1 MSHTDAFSLSSFATF
16 GELLRYLRRRARLQ
30 QRDLAIAVGY
40 SEGQI
45 CRLEQNQRLPDLPTL
60 AARFV
65 PALDL
70 EDEPELAAR
79 LLDLAAAARKTD
91 PSTHST
97 SPALRRDSSGRP
109 SSAGTTQRGGE
120 QPDTP
125 APQALIQPAPRLGN
139 LPTPLTPLINRT
151 REVAAISA
159 CLAQDD
165 VHLITLVG
173 PPGIGKTRL
182 GLYVAGARQ
191 DCFSDGVYFVALAPI
206 RDPAQVLPTI
216 AHTLGIKKTGE
227 PALDALRA
235 VLSDRQ
241 MLLVLDNFEQVADA
255 APRIAELLRA
265 APKSKALV
273 TSRSALHLSGEH
285 LFIVPPLDR
294 PDPRHLPPLAQ
305 LAAMPAVELLT
316 SRMQAIRPEFVLT
329 PENAPAIAEICA
341 CLDGLPLA
349 IELAA
354 ARGRM
359 FGPQALLDRLRGASG
374 PTALRF
380 LVDGPRDLLV
390 HQQTL
395 RSTIDWSY
403 DLLHE
408 HERALLQWLAVFVG
422 GCTEQAAEAVCG
434 DWGLG
439 IGDWGAGVDDP
450 VPSPQSP
457 VPILDTLLALVD
469 KSLLKCESGQE
480 ESPRFMML
488 ETIREYAREKLEAG
502 GQAKQARRRHAAYY
516 LQLAQMAER
525 ELSGAQQTRWFAQL
539 EAEHNNIWAALDWLA
554 TNDIASGLRLACSL
568 RQFWHARGYLNEARA
583 WIEMALARC
592 ENCGLTD
599 LERARALCIA
609 GFLAFHQGDLAR
621 TVTLSNASLAIYH
634 GLGAQ
639 RGIADALHNL
649 AGVAFMSNEY
659 ARAGDL
665 FGECLA
671 LYRALNDQAEV
682 AQMLKNLGLI
692 AKDRGDFARAT
703 AYYQESLTIRRELGD
718 KRGVAQSFFNL
729 GVVAYWQGD
738 YAGAIELSEQGLAFY
753 RALGDKMGA
762 AYTLDTLG
770 MAQCKQGAYAQAMQL
785 LEESLVMFREL
796 GDQFGIALLLTDMGG
811 VAQARNA
818 ADQAARLYGEA
829 LALSWKIGDKR
840 RVAFCLEGLATAAGT
855 CQRIRAARLFGA
867 AAALRDAIGAPLPPS
882 EQADYERNLAAARA
896 GDADTFM
903 AAWRAGG
910 AMGLEQAVEYAL
922 SLS

>member
-1 MSHTDAFSLSSFATF
+1 MSHTVAFSPSSFATF
-16 GELLRYLRRRARLQ
+16 GDMLRYLRRRARLQ

-60 AARFV
+60 AARFL

-70 EDEPELAAR
+70 EDAPELAAQ
-79 LLDLAAAARKTD
+79 LLDLAAAARKAD
-91 PSTHST
+91 PSM
-97 SPALRRDSSGRP
+97 SSGRAAGKGLAPPAAPTPQPLTQP
-109 SSAGTTQRGGE
+109 SA
-120 QPDTP
+120 
-125 APQALIQPAPRLGN
+125 RLGN

-159 CLAQDD
+159 CLARDD

-182 GLYVAGARQ
+182 GLHVAGAWQ
-191 DCFSDGVYFVALAPI
+191 DRFSDGVYFVALAPI

-216 AHTLGIKKTGE
+216 AHTLGIKKTGV
-227 PALDALRA
+227 PVLDALRA
-235 VLSDRQ
+235 VISDRQ

-255 APRIAELLRA
+255 APHIAELLRG
-265 APKSKALV
+265 APHTKALV
-273 TSRSALHLSGEH
+273 TSRAALHLSGEH

-294 PDPRHLPPLAQ
+294 PDLRNLPPLAE

-316 SRMQAIRPEFVLT
+316 SRIRAIRTEFVLT
-329 PENAPAIAEICA
+329 QENAPVIAEICA

-380 LVDGPRDLLV
+380 LVDGPRDLLI
-390 HQQTL
+390 HQRTL

-422 GCTEQAAEAVCG
+422 GCTEQAVEAVFGGWGMG
-434 DWGLG
+434 DRGWE
-439 IGDWGAGVDDP
+439 AGSAD
-450 VPSPQSP
+450 PSPIPHPP

-480 ESPRFMML
+480 EAPRFMML
-488 ETIREYAREKLEAG
+488 ETIREYAREKLDAG
-502 GQAKQARRRHAAYY
+502 GQAEPARKRHAAYY
-516 LQLAQMAER
+516 LRLAQAAEP

-554 TNDIASGLRLACSL
+554 NNDIASGLRLACSL

-583 WIEMALARC
+583 WIEAALARC

-599 LERARALCIA
+599 LERARALCVA

-621 TVTLSNASLAIYH
+621 TVTLSDAGLAIYR

-649 AGVAFMSNEY
+649 AGVAFMSNQY
-659 ARAGDL
+659 ARSREL

-692 AKDRGDFARAT
+692 AKDQGDFARAT
-703 AYYQESLTIRRELGD
+703 AFYQESLTIRRALGD
-718 KRGVAQSFFNL
+718 QRGVAQSFFNL

-738 YAGAIELSEQGLAFY
+738 YAGAFELSEQGLALY

-770 MAQCKQGAYAQAMQL
+770 MARCKQGAYAQAMQL

-796 GDQFGIALLLTDMGG
+796 GDQFGIALLLTDRGG
-811 VAQARNA
+811 VAQAC
-818 ADQAARLYGEA
+818 ADANQAAQLFGEA

-840 RVAFCLEGLATAAGT
+840 RVAFCLEGLATVAGNG
-855 CQRIRAARLFGA
+855 RHLRAAQLFGA

-882 EQADYERNLAAARA
+882 EQADYERNLAAART
-896 GDADTFM
+896 GNVDAFA
-903 AAWRAGG
+903 AAWCAG
-910 AMGLEQAVEYAL
+910 ASMTLERAVEFAL
-922 SLS
+922 GSLG

>member
-1 MSHTDAFSLSSFATF
+1 MSHTVAFSSSSFATF
-16 GELLRYLRRRARLQ
+16 GALLRYLRRRARLQ

-45 CRLEQNQRLPDLPTL
+45 CRLEQNRRLPDLSTL
-60 AARFV
+60 AARFI

-70 EDEPELAAR
+70 DDQPELAAQ
-79 LLDLAAAARKTD
+79 LLELAAAARNADAVTVPAGD
-91 PSTHST
+91 APPITANEQ
-97 SPALRRDSSGRP
+97 PALQS
-109 SSAGTTQRGGE
+109 
-120 QPDTP
+120 
-125 APQALIQPAPRLGN
+125 APRLGN

-151 REVAAISA
+151 REVAAINT
-159 CLAQDD
+159 CLERDD
-165 VHLITLVG
+165 VHLVTLVG

-182 GLYVAGARQ
+182 GLHVAGAWQ
-191 DCFSDGVYFVALAPI
+191 DRFRDGVYFVALAPV
-206 RDPAQVLPTI
+206 RDPDQVLPAI
-216 AHTLGIKKTGE
+216 AHALGIQKTGE
-227 PALDALRA
+227 PVLDTMRA
-235 VLSDRQ
+235 AVGGRQ

-255 APRIAELLRA
+255 APQVAELLRA
-265 APKSKALV
+265 VPQVKALV
-273 TSRSALHLSGEH
+273 TSRAALHLSGEH
-285 LFIVPPLDR
+285 LFVVPPLDR
-294 PDPRHLPPLAQ
+294 PDPRNLPPLAE
-305 LAAMPAVELLT
+305 LTAMPAVELLT
-316 SRMQAIRPEFVLT
+316 RRLQAMRPEFALT
-329 PENAPAIAEICA
+329 QANARVIAEICA

-359 FGPQALLDRLRGASG
+359 FGPQALLERLRGASG

-403 DLLHE
+403 NLLDE
-408 HERALLQWLAVFVG
+408 DERALFHRLSVFVG
-422 GCTEQAAEAVCG
+422 GWTLEAAEAVASELKIENEELRKHSSCEQFS
-434 DWGLG
+434 
-439 IGDWGAGVDDP
+439 I
-450 VPSPQSP
+450 SNSQFS
-457 VPILDTLLALVD
+457 ISDTLLALVD

-480 ESPRFMML
+480 ETPRFMML

-502 GQAKQARRRHAAYY
+502 GHAEQARQRHADYY
-516 LQLAQMAER
+516 LRLAQTAEC
-525 ELSGAQQTRWFAQL
+525 ELNGAQQTRWFTQL
-539 EAEHNNIWAALDWLA
+539 EAEHNNLWAALDWLA
-554 TNDIASGLRLACSL
+554 NNDIASGLRLACSL

-592 ENCGLTD
+592 ENCGLTE
-599 LERARALCIA
+599 LERARALCVA

-621 TVTLSNASLAIYH
+621 TVALSDASLVIYR
-634 GLGAQ
+634 GLGIQ
-639 RGIADALHNL
+639 RGSADALHNL
-649 AGVAFMSNEY
+649 AGVAFMSNQY

-671 LYRALNDQAEV
+671 LYRELNDQAEV

-692 AKDRGDFARAT
+692 AKDQGNFGRAT
-703 AYYQESLTIRRELGD
+703 AFYQESLTIRRDLGD

-738 YAGAIELSEQGLAFY
+738 YTGAIELSEQGLALY

-762 AYTLDTLG
+762 AYILDTLG
-770 MAQCKQGAYAQAMQL
+770 MARCKQGGYAQAMQL

-811 VAQARNA
+811 VAQAHA
-818 ADQAARLYGEA
+818 DADQAARLFGEA

-840 RVAFCLEGLATAAGT
+840 RVAFCLEGLATAAGA
-855 CQRIRAARLFGA
+855 RRRDRAAQLFGA

-882 EQADYERNLAAARA
+882 EQADYELNLAAARA
-896 GDADTFM
+896 GDADTF
-903 AAWRAGG
+903 AVAWSAGE
-910 AMGLEQAVEYAL
+910 AMTLEQAVEYAL
-922 SLS
+922 SL

>member
-1 MSHTDAFSLSSFATF
+1 MSHTVAISVSSFGTF

-65 PALDL
+65 PALEL
-70 EDEPELAAR
+70 ENEPELAAR
-79 LLDLAAAARKTD
+79 LLDLAATARKTD
-91 PSTHST
+91 PSAHSISSSTERGSEQADAPTH
-97 SPALRRDSSGRP
+97 PALIPPTARP
-109 SSAGTTQRGGE
+109 
-120 QPDTP
+120 
-125 APQALIQPAPRLGN
+125 GN

-151 REVAAISA
+151 REVAAIST
-159 CLAQDD
+159 CLARDD

-182 GLYVAGARQ
+182 GLHVAGAWQAR
-191 DCFSDGVYFVALAPI
+191 FSDGIYFVALAPI
-206 RDPAQVLPTI
+206 RDPAQVLPAI

-227 PALDALRA
+227 PALEALRA
-235 VLSDRQ
+235 VISDRQ
-241 MLLVLDNFEQVADA
+241 ILLVLDNFEQVADA
-255 APRIAELLRA
+255 APQIAELLRA

-273 TSRSALHLSGEH
+273 TSRAALHLSGEH

-305 LAAMPAVELLT
+305 LATMPAVELLT
-316 SRMQAIRPEFVLT
+316 SRLQAIRPEFVLT
-329 PENAPAIAEICA
+329 QENAPAIAEICA

-359 FGPQALLDRLRGASG
+359 FAPQALLDRLRGASG

-403 DLLHE
+403 DLLHK

-422 GCTEQAAEAVCG
+422 GCTEEAAEAVAG
-434 DWGLG
+434 GWG
-439 IGDWGAGVDDP
+439 IGNRCWGAGGAAPTP
-450 VPSPQSP
+450 VPYPPS
-457 VPILDTLLALVD
+457 PILDTLLALVD
-469 KSLLKCESGQE
+469 KSLLKCESDQE
-480 ESPRFMML
+480 ETPRFMML
-488 ETIREYAREKLEAG
+488 ETIREYAREKLEAS
-502 GQAKQARRRHAAYY
+502 GQAEQARKRQATYY
-516 LQLAQMAER
+516 LRLAQAAEP
-525 ELSGAQQTRWFAQL
+525 ELSGAHQTHWFEQL
-539 EAEHNNIWAALDWLA
+539 EAEYNNIWAALDWLA
-554 TNDIASGLRLACSL
+554 NNDIAGGLHLACSL
-568 RQFWHARGYLNEARA
+568 RQFWHAHGYLNEARA

-592 ENCGLTD
+592 EHCGLTD
-599 LERARALCIA
+599 LDQARALCVA

-621 TVTLSNASLAIYH
+621 TVTLSEAGLTIYRS
-634 GLGAQ
+634 LGAQ

-649 AGVAFMSNEY
+649 AGVAFISNQY
-659 ARAGDL
+659 TRAEEL
-665 FGECLA
+665 FGECLE
-671 LYRALNDQAEV
+671 LYRALNDPAEV
-682 AQMLKNLGLI
+682 AQILKNLGLI
-692 AKDRGDFARAT
+692 AKDQGDFARAT
-703 AYYQESLTIRRELGD
+703 AFYQESLTIRRDLGD
-718 KRGVAQSFFNL
+718 QRGVAQSFFNL

-738 YAGAIELSEQGLAFY
+738 YAAAFKLSEQGLALY

-770 MAQCKQGAYAQAMQL
+770 MARCKEGAFTEAMQL

-811 VAQARNA
+811 VAQARDH
-818 ADQAARLYGEA
+818 ADQAARLFGEA

-840 RVAFCLEGLATAAGT
+840 RVAFCLEGLAIAAGT
-855 CQRIRAARLFGA
+855 RQRLRAAQLFGA
-867 AAALRDAIGAPLPPS
+867 AAALRDTIGAPLPPS
-882 EQADYERNLAAARA
+882 EQADYDHNLAAARI
-896 GDADTFM
+896 GDADAFV
-903 AAWRAGG
+903 AAWRIG
-910 AMGLEQAVEYAL
+910 AAIALDQAVGYAL
-922 SLS
+922 SL

>member
-1 MSHTDAFSLSSFATF
+1 MPHTVAFSPASFTTF
-16 GELLRYLRRRARLQ
+16 GALLRYLRRRARLQ

-45 CRLEQNQRLPDLPTL
+45 CRLEQNRRQPDLSTL

-70 EDEPELAAR
+70 EDAPELATR
-79 LLDLAAAARKTD
+79 LLELAADARNAD
-91 PSTHST
+91 GNLSL
-97 SPALRRDSSGRP
+97 A
-109 SSAGTTQRGGE
+109 
-120 QPDTP
+120 TP
-125 APQALIQPAPRLGN
+125 APQPPITRLSN
-139 LPTPLTPLINRT
+139 LPTPLTPLINRI
-151 REVAAISA
+151 REIAAISA
-159 CLAQDD
+159 CLARDD

-182 GLYVAGARQ
+182 GLHVAGAWQAR
-191 DCFSDGVYFVALAPI
+191 FRDGIYFVALAPI

-227 PALDALRA
+227 PVLEALRA
-235 VLSDRQ
+235 LLSDRQ
-241 MLLVLDNFEQVADA
+241 VLLVLDNFEQVADA
-255 APRIAELLRA
+255 APQIAELLRA
-265 APKSKALV
+265 APKAKALV

-285 LFIVPPLDR
+285 LFVVPPLDR
-294 PDPRHLPPLAQ
+294 PDPRHLPPLAE
-305 LAAMPAVELLT
+305 LAAMPAIELLT
-316 SRMQAIRPEFVLT
+316 SRLQAIRPEFVLT
-329 PENAPAIAEICA
+329 RENAPVIAEICA

-408 HERALLQWLAVFVG
+408 HERALLQSLAVFVG
-422 GCTEQAAEAVCG
+422 GCSEAAASELRIENEA
-434 DWGLG
+434 LKT
-439 IGDWGAGVDDP
+439 A
-450 VPSPQSP
+450 SPGQRFLNSQFS
-457 VPILDTLLALVD
+457 ISNTLLALVD
-469 KSLLKCESGQE
+469 KSLLKCEADQE
-480 ESPRFMML
+480 EAPRFMML
-488 ETIREYAREKLEAG
+488 ETIREYARAKLEAS
-502 GQAKQARRRHAAYY
+502 GQAEQAQRRHAAYY
-516 LQLAQMAER
+516 LRLAQAAER

-539 EAEHNNIWAALDWLA
+539 ETEFNNLWAALDWFA
-554 TNDIASGLRLACSL
+554 NNDIAGGLRLVCSL
-568 RQFWHARGYLNEARA
+568 QQFWQAHGYLNEARA
-583 WIEMALARC
+583 WIETALARC
-592 ENCGLTD
+592 EDCGLTE

-621 TVTLSNASLAIYH
+621 TTTLSDASLAIYRS
-634 GLGAQ
+634 LGAQ

-649 AGVAFMSNEY
+649 AGVASMSNEY

-671 LYRALNDQAEV
+671 LYRALNDQTEV
-682 AQMLKNLGLI
+682 AQILKSLGLI
-692 AKDRGDFARAT
+692 AKDQGDFARAT
-703 AYYQESLTIRRELGD
+703 AFYQESMTIRRALGD
-718 KRGVAQSFFNL
+718 NRGVAQSFFNL

-738 YAGAIELSEQGLAFY
+738 YASAISLSDQGLALY
-753 RALGDKMGA
+753 QAQGDKMGA

-770 MAQCKQGAYAQAMQL
+770 MARCKQGAYTQAMQL

-796 GDQFGIALLLTDMGG
+796 GDQFGIALLLTDLGG
-811 VAQARNA
+811 VAQARDNA
-818 ADQAARLYGEA
+818 EQAARLYREA
-829 LALSWKIGDKR
+829 LALAWKIGDKR
-840 RVAFCLEGLATAAGT
+840 RVAFCLEGLAIAAGT
-855 CQRIRAARLFGA
+855 CQRLHAARLFSA

-882 EQADYERNLAAARA
+882 DQADYARNLAAARA
-896 GDADTFM
+896 GAADTFA

-910 AMGLEQAVEYAL
+910 AMALEQAVEYAL
-922 SLS
+922 DREGIAA

>member
-1 MSHTDAFSLSSFATF
+1 MSHTIAFSLSSFATF

-70 EDEPELAAR
+70 ENEPALAAR
-79 LLDLAAAARKTD
+79 LLDLAAAARNAD
-91 PSTHST
+91 
-97 SPALRRDSSGRP
+97 
-109 SSAGTTQRGGE
+109 AGKGGE
-120 QPDTP
+120 QPTSH
-125 APQALIQPAPRLGN
+125 PQIPPTAHQGN

-151 REVAAISA
+151 HEMATISA
-159 CLAQDD
+159 CLARDD

-182 GLYVAGARQ
+182 SLHVAGAWQAR
-191 DCFSDGVYFVALAPI
+191 FRDGVYFVALAPI

-216 AHTLGIKKTGE
+216 AHTLGIKKTGA
-227 PALDALRA
+227 PTLDALRA
-235 VLSDRQ
+235 LLSDRQ

-255 APRIAELLRA
+255 APQIAELLRA
-265 APKSKALV
+265 VPKTKALV
-273 TSRSALHLSGEH
+273 TSRAALHLSGEY

-294 PDPRHLPPLAQ
+294 PDPRNLPPLAE

-316 SRMQAIRPEFVLT
+316 SRLQATRPEFVLT
-329 PENAPAIAEICA
+329 QENAPVIAQICA

-403 DLLHE
+403 DLLHQ
-408 HERALLQWLAVFVG
+408 HERALLQSLAVFVG
-422 GCTEQAAEAVCG
+422 GCTEQAAEAVASELKIENAELKTASPG
-434 DWGLG
+434 QRFLNSQFSILNLLG
-439 IGDWGAGVDDP
+439 
-450 VPSPQSP
+450 S
-457 VPILDTLLALVD
+457 LVD
-469 KSLLKCESGQE
+469 KSLLKCEPGPE
-480 ESPRFMML
+480 EAPRFMML
-488 ETIREYAREKLEAG
+488 ETIREYAREKLVAS
-502 GQAKQARRRHAAYY
+502 GQAAPARRRHAAYY
-516 LQLAQMAER
+516 VQLAQTAER
-525 ELSGAQQTRWFAQL
+525 QLSGAQQARWFTQL
-539 EAEHNNIWAALDWLA
+539 ANEYNNIWAALDWLA
-554 TNDIASGLRLACSL
+554 DNDIASGLRLACSL
-568 RQFWHARGYLNEARA
+568 RQFWHAHGYLNEARA
-583 WIEMALARC
+583 WIEATLARC
-592 ENCGLTD
+592 ENCGLTE
-599 LERARALCIA
+599 LERAGALCVA

-621 TVTLSNASLAIYH
+621 TVTLSEAGLAIYR

-649 AGVAFMSNEY
+649 AGVAFMSNAY
-659 ARAGDL
+659 ARAGEL

-671 LYRALNDQAEV
+671 LYRAQNDQAEV
-682 AQMLKNLGLI
+682 AQILKSLGLI
-692 AKDRGDFARAT
+692 AKDQGDFARAT
-703 AYYQESLTIRRELGD
+703 ALYQESLTIRRALGD
-718 KRGVAQSFFNL
+718 NRGVAQLFFSL

-738 YAGAIELSEQGLAFY
+738 YAGAITLSEQGLVLY

-762 AYTLDTLG
+762 AYMLDTLG
-770 MAQCKQGAYAQAMQL
+770 MARCKQGAYSQAMQL

-811 VAQARNA
+811 VAQAR
-818 ADQAARLYGEA
+818 DDEEQAARRFGEA

-840 RVAFCLEGLATAAGT
+840 RVAFCLEGLATAAGSG
-855 CQRIRAARLFGA
+855 RRLRAAQLFGA
-867 AAALRDAIGAPLPPS
+867 AAALRAAIGTPLPPS
-882 EQADYERNLAAARA
+882 EQADYERNLAVARA
-896 GDADTFM
+896 GDPQAFTT
-903 AAWRAGG
+903 AWDIGRALE
-910 AMGLEQAVEYAL
+910 LEQAVEFAL
-922 SLS
+922 DSLDTVAESNKSIK